1 MCAAAAAASGG
12 WWFGGNLVYDY
23 ITTLMCLR
31 GIGASQFLS
40 WIWAVNRHGEVGRS
54 VLFVSS
60 PLLSS
65 PLCGFFKLQVK
76 MRCFLPPVALW
87 LLVVLVHLFL
97 RYWFLCQKKDIRV
110 WSTEAFLQ
118 LEICTLSLSLSHTHT
133 QSLHPLFLLCACNQ
147 SKGQIE
153 LGVSSGYLLI
163 SFFLSFFLSLLIYLY
178 FLYL

>member
-1 MCAAAAAASGG
+1 
-12 WWFGGNLVYDY
+12 
-23 ITTLMCLR
+23 MCLR

-65 PLCGFFKLQVK
+65 PLLSSLWVFQTASEDEMLSSSCSFMTIGSACTPISPILISLSEKRHLECGPLKRFFNLKS
-76 MRCFLPPVALW
+76 
-87 LLVVLVHLFL
+87 VHP
-97 RYWFLCQKKDIRV
+97 
-110 WSTEAFLQ
+110 
-118 LEICTLSLSLSHTHT
+118 LSLSHTHT

-153 LGVSSGYLLI
+153 LGVSSGYLFI
-163 SFFLSFFLSLLIYLY
+163 SFFLSLLIYLY